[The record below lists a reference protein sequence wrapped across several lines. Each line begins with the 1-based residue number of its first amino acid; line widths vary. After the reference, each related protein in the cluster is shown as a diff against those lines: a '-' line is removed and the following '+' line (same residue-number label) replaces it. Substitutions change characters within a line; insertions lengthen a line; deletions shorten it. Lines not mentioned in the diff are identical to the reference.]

1 MCETVHFLLDFEMSS
16 VILSQMSLSVI
27 DPFIYQ
33 LLAFA
38 FTDNKSRAEWHDSK
52 FHLMCVNQ
60 SIQPKLI

>member
-38 FTDNKSRAEWHDSK
+38 FTDNKSRAE
-52 FHLMCVNQ
+52 
-60 SIQPKLI
+60 

>member
-16 VILSQMSLSVI
+16 VILSQMSLSAI

-38 FTDNKSRAEWHDSK
+38 FTDNKSRAE
-52 FHLMCVNQ
+52 
-60 SIQPKLI
+60 